1 MSAPTFFVPA
11 ATPEMQE
18 MVFAELAE
26 FALRRLV
33 LTCRAS
39 QHLLVSVRWVVR
51 YPKIVA
57 LTSGMSL
64 FLSFASDL
72 RGQTKEQV
80 RNAFRDLRNDHI
92 RYNCS
97 HATLWL
103 QQHRGVLRDQIL
115 TELYRTDDPQAR
127 DALLVVLFQTETF
140 DPDERFARFV
150 VQRLREE
157 DTRVKNVF
165 LGLPESEESPDLIT
179 LTGGAHHLAW
189 VFIDR
194 HYGLF
199 EPLLK
204 AEVGETTDIWE
215 QWAIAW
221 MFKKHNVLTANASLF
236 TSDVLGRA
244 AAALK
249 NDAIKYNASEAV
261 RLFLMLPKQSTPV
274 VRAVLNS
281 SDSQQRYL
289 ARAFLDAL
297 RGSKN
302 AVGYLNAKLKLYI
315 GLLPDSDKPEPESL
329 DQVTE
334 PYLDRDSYP

>member
-1 MSAPTFFVPA
+1 MDKRIDRELLRSGKVSLRPEIRVALLA
-11 ATPEMQE
+11 AA
-18 MVFAELAE
+18 VF
-26 FALRRLV
+26 
-33 LTCRAS
+33 
-39 QHLLVSVRWVVR
+39 VSVFSRVSAQTSAEVR
-51 YPKIVA
+51 RAFI
-57 LTSGMSL
+57 
-64 FLSFASDL
+64 DL
-72 RGQTKEQV
+72 RQ
-80 RNAFRDLRNDHI
+80 DHI

-97 HATLWL
+97 RATLWL
-103 QQHRGVLRDQIL
+103 QQHRDILRDQMQ
-115 TELYRTDDPQAR
+115 TELYRTNDPQER
-127 DALLVVLFQTETF
+127 DALLVVLFQTESF

-157 DTRVKNVF
+157 DTRVSNVF
-165 LGLPESEESPDLIT
+165 VGLPESEESPDLIS

-204 AEVGETTDIWE
+204 AEVGETADIWE
-215 QWAIAW
+215 LWAIAW
-221 MFKKHNVLTANASLF
+221 LFKKHNVLSANASLF

-249 NDAIKYNASEAV
+249 NDEIRYNGSQAM
-261 RLFLMLPKQSTPV
+261 RLFLMLPKQSTSV
-274 VRAVLNS
+274 VREVSNS
-281 SDSQQRYL
+281 SDPQQRYL

-297 RGSKN
+297 HGSKN

-315 GLLPDSDKPEPESL
+315 GLLPDSDKPEPEWL

-334 PYLDRDSYP
+334 PYLDKDSYP